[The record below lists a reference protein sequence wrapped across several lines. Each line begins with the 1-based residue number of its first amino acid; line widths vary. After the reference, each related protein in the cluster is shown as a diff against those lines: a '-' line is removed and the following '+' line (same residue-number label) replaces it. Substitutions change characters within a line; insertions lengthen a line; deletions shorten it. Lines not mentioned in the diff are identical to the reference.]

1 MRAFRMATAVA
12 LLLVTAAGTA
22 AAQGRG
28 RGREHAPGQMKKAER
43 AAEMRFTDTDREY
56 ARNWYL
62 HERRGGAG
70 LPPGL
75 RGRELPPGLRDRDEL
90 PPGLERRL
98 APGYV
103 IEPDYRPQLYPIPV
117 ELQRRFAPPP
127 EGYVYFTFFGNVVM
141 VNAGFRVADVIR
153 LGVSVVR

>member
-12 LLLVTAAGTA
+12 FLLVAAAGTA

-43 AAEMRFTDTDREY
+43 EADRRFADSDREY
-56 ARNWYL
+56 ARNWYV
-62 HERRGGAG
+62 HERRGGDG

-75 RGRELPPGLRDRDEL
+75 RGRELPPGLRDRDRL

-98 APGYV
+98 EPGWV
-103 IEPDYRPQLYPIPV
+103 IEPEYRPQLYPVPI

-127 EGYVYFTFFGNVVM
+127 DGYAYFTFGGNVLM
-141 VNAGFRVADVIR
+141 VDAGFRVADVIR
-153 LGVSVVR
+153 LGVTIVR